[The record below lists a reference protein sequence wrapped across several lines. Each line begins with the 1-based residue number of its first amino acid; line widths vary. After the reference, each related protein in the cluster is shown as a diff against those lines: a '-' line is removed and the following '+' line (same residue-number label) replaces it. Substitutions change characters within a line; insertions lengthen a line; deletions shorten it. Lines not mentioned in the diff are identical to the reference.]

1 MSYSEN
7 FLFDA
12 DVNHFHNLKL
22 NKEIRVFHLGFC
34 LWYIAKRV
42 NSSSME
48 CDTYPD
54 VTIQCHFFGSEG
66 LYFLCSVCP
75 FQVQLHQ
82 IFKLSWAR
90 EFKSNILC
98 LVSAKYGCTR
108 YFWAIFS
115 CSVSACDL
123 GGHKVEFSSYTI
135 WHQSPESGGSHYL
148 NSSPD
153 LDLNLVL
160 KLLEIKSPRPTVRN
174 VQQSQVCHTKKITS
188 SWKQLIHLF

>member
-108 YFWAIFS
+108 YFLAIFS
-115 CSVSACDL
+115 CLSFRLWL
-123 GGHKVEFSSYTI
+123 GRP
-135 WHQSPESGGSHYL
+135 QSWVFELH
-148 NSSPD
+148 
-153 LDLNLVL
+153 NLTPITRVWGEPL
-160 KLLEIKSPRPTVRN
+160 FKFIPRPGP
-174 VQQSQVCHTKKITS
+174 QPCPQIT
-188 SWKQLIHLF
+188 WDQITATDRP